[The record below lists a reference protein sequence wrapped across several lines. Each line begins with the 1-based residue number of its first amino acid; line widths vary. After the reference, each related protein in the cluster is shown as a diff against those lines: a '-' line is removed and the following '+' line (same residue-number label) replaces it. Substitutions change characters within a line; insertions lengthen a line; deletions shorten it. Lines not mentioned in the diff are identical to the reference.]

1 MFFFNRGESMKNM
14 KKIATSVVLGLSLS
28 VATMG
33 VAQAKEI
40 VIKFSHVTTEKTPKG
55 KGAMLFKKMVEERL
69 AGKVRVE
76 VYPSSQL
83 YNDKDVLKA
92 LLLGDV
98 QLAAPSLSK
107 FSKFTDKWGLFDLPF
122 LFKNPQALNC
132 FTNSAKGQE
141 LLNAASGKGIK
152 GLGYWLNGM
161 KQISANNPLLEP
173 KDAAGNKFRIMSS
186 DVLKAQFEAV
196 DANPQKMAFSEVYG
210 ALSSGVIDG
219 QENTWSNI
227 RTKKFFEVQSDITVS
242 NHGVLEYGLV
252 TSERFWN
259 SLPDDI
265 RTELE
270 AIIKEVTAKVTE
282 YALEAAQKDMEY
294 VINSGATNVHF
305 LSSKNQAKWVDAMR
319 PVWHQFADKVGH
331 DNIAAV
337 QECNAKN

>member
-1 MFFFNRGESMKNM
+1 MKNTL
-14 KKIATSVVLGLSLS
+14 KQVVLFAVLAVFSFG
-28 VATMG
+28 AT
-33 VAQAKEI
+33 QAKEI

-55 KGAMLFKKMVEERL
+55 KGAMLFKQLVEERL

-83 YNDKDVLKA
+83 YNDNDVLKA

-107 FSKFTDKWGLFDLPF
+107 FSKFTDKWALFDLPF
-122 LFKNPQALNC
+122 LFKNPGALNC
-132 FTNSAKGQE
+132 FTDSAKGQA
-141 LLNAASGKGIK
+141 LLDAASSKGIK

-227 RTKKFFEVQSDITVS
+227 RTKKFFEVQSDTTVS
-242 NHGVLEYGLV
+242 NHGVLEYALV

-259 SLPDDI
+259 SLPNDI
-265 RTELE
+265 RAELD
-270 AIIKEVTAKVTE
+270 AILKEVTAKVVD
-282 YALEAAQKDMEY
+282 YALEAAEKDMQY
-294 VINSGATNVHF
+294 VINSGMTNVHF
-305 LSSKNQAKWVDAMR
+305 LSSKNQAKWVDAMK
-319 PVWHQFADKVGH
+319 PVWDKFANQVGR